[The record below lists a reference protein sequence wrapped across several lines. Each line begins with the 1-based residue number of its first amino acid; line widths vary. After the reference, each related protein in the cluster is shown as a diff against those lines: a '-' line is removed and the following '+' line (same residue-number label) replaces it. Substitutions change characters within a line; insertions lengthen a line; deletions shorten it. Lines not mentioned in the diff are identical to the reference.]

1 MTSDVLPVEQ
11 PSVVDYLKGY
21 LRNSRAQVDKL
32 FFHEI
37 TNILH
42 SDEDYSLTE
51 HKDSGNYL
59 EETCAFSDYSDV
71 YKLRKHHAQSL
82 VQAGATSSNK
92 YTNLES
98 EMAVNTLARKRFNNT
113 YSINTNISRDVTKF
127 SSRLENFDFSKYYS
141 SLLSINSYDHNDGKS
156 NPYDTKEVLFPG
168 VRYIGKNVAIFEMPP
183 TKKLISYVEAYRES
197 EHDDSVAREFYVSL
211 PWQVYIA
218 TFDSRNMRVQQV
230 QMYFSS
236 SPILSFN
243 HRLYLPPLLNFYSS
257 GVLCRPMFS
266 SMEDYEKYPA
276 NVSGVMAS
284 AYDWVWNSGSN
295 FDITEGISE
304 FIVSKC
310 WKKMLEYSNLNSEIK
325 ERITISFTNFRSTQ
339 VNKISVTMVSDF
351 YKLWQSVPI
360 ENILECDWMS
370 FCVKES
376 YLAAESVY
384 YYESH
389 RQEVYDWAK
398 RELGLEV
405 MEEYP
410 DEGNEPE
417 DFYDEDGEPRFIHYE
432 NLTAHAAYRS
442 YVISKLFFRETT
454 LFQALERADQFV
466 KDNFQLSDV
475 NYFYDFLLKTHKD
488 ITAKLL

>member
-1 MTSDVLPVEQ
+1 MTSDILPVER

-21 LRNSRAQVDKL
+21 LRNSHAQTDKL

-37 TNILH
+37 TSIL
-42 SDEDYSLTE
+42 YSEESYELAE

-59 EETCAFSDYSDV
+59 EETCAFSDYSDIQ
-71 YKLRKHHAQSL
+71 KLRKHIRDFAQTGS
-82 VQAGATSSNK
+82 TSSR
-92 YTNLES
+92 YTSLES
-98 EMAVNTLARKRFNNT
+98 EISVNILARKQFNNT
-113 YSINTNISRDVTKF
+113 YSINTNISRDLTKF
-127 SSRLENFDFSKYYS
+127 SSSLENFDFSKYYS
-141 SLLSINSYDHNDGKS
+141 SLLSINSYDHTDGKS
-156 NPYDTKEVLFPG
+156 NPYNTKEVLFPG
-168 VRYIGKNVAIFEMPP
+168 VRYIGDNIAIFEMPP

-197 EHDDSVAREFYVSL
+197 EHDNSAKEFYISL

-218 TFDSRNMRVQQV
+218 TFDAKNMRVQQV

-243 HRLYLPPLLNFYSS
+243 HRLYLAPLLNFYSS

-266 SMEDYEKYPA
+266 TMEDYEKYPV
-276 NVSGVMAS
+276 NVSGVIAS

-310 WKKMLEYSNLNSEIK
+310 WKKMLEYSTLNPDIK

-339 VNKISVTMVSDF
+339 VNKMSVTMVSDF

-360 ENILECDWMS
+360 ENILDCDWMS

-376 YLAAESVY
+376 YFAAESAY
-384 YYESH
+384 YYDSH

-398 RELGLEV
+398 KELGLEV

-410 DEGNEPE
+410 DEGEEPD
-417 DFYDEDGEPRFIHYE
+417 DFYDEDGESRYIHYE

-442 YVISKLFFRETT
+442 YVVSKLFFRETT
-454 LFQALERADQFV
+454 LFQALERANQFI